1 MTGYII
7 RRLGQAVVV
16 TFGVT
21 IATFLLLHLIP
32 SGTLARQIVGPRA
45 PQQTVDQFVKQY
57 GLNENIFVQYWKWL
71 GRLLHGNLGYS
82 YHLNKSVDLILQQ
95 YLGKDLLLGI
105 TSLVLA
111 TAIAIPIG
119 IAQAVKRNGT
129 LDYAG
134 TGVSFVLYAV
144 PQYLLG
150 AILIIV
156 LVEHQHVISLAGEV
170 HQNAQTVGGM
180 VRHPTNLVLP
190 VLTLTLTIYALFS
203 RYMRSSAIDTLAQDY
218 IRTARAK
225 GLPERRVL
233 TRHLLRNSLIT
244 VVTLVG
250 LSIPGILTAGLIVEQ
265 VFNYPGI
272 GYLYYQS
279 AISSDFSEMLGI
291 TVLVAMA
298 TVIGNLLADIGY
310 AILDPR
316 IRY

>member
-225 GLPERRVL
+225 GMPERRVL

>member
-1 MTGYII
+1 MTGYVI
-7 RRLGQAVVV
+7 RRLGQAVIV

-32 SGTLARQIVGPRA
+32 SASLARQIVGPRA
-45 PQQTVDQFVKQY
+45 PQSTVDAFIKQY

-71 GRLLHGNLGYS
+71 GRLVHGNLGYS

-95 YLGKDLLLGI
+95 YLGKDLLLGV

-111 TAIAIPIG
+111 TAVAIPIG
-119 IAQAVKRNGT
+119 IAQAVKRNGS

-134 TGVSFVLYAV
+134 TGVSFILYAT

-150 AILIIV
+150 AILIIL

-170 HQNAQTVGGM
+170 HQNAQTVSGM
-180 VRHPTNLVLP
+180 LRHPTNLVLP
-190 VLTLTLTIYALFS
+190 VLTLTLTIFALFS

-225 GLPERRVL
+225 GLPERKVL

-244 VVTLVG
+244 VITLVG